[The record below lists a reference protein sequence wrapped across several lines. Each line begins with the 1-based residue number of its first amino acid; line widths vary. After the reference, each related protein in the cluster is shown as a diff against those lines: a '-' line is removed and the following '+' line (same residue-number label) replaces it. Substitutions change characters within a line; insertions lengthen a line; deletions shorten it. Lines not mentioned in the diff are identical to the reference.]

1 MTADRE
7 GPPGCLDLTT
17 AAHRAKVLL
26 SDRDAAM
33 SDGLPFQAGKF
44 LIIVGIVF
52 VVLGLL
58 LMAGAK
64 LSFLGRL
71 PGDIAY
77 KGKNV
82 TFYFP
87 IVTCLVLSVVLTL
100 VFWVVSFLT
109 KR

>member
-1 MTADRE
+1 
-7 GPPGCLDLTT
+7 
-17 AAHRAKVLL
+17 
-26 SDRDAAM
+26 M

-44 LIIVGIVF
+44 LIIAGVAL

-58 LMAGAK
+58 LMAGVR

-77 KGKNV
+77 RGRNV

-87 IVTCLVLSVVLTL
+87 VVTCLLVSVVLTI
-100 VFWVVSFLT
+100 VFWLVSFLT

>member
-1 MTADRE
+1 
-7 GPPGCLDLTT
+7 
-17 AAHRAKVLL
+17 
-26 SDRDAAM
+26 M

-44 LIIVGIVF
+44 LIIAGVAL

-58 LMAGAK
+58 LMAGVK

-71 PGDIAY
+71 PGDVAY
-77 KGKNV
+77 RGRNV

-87 IVTCLVLSVVLTL
+87 VVTCLLVSVVLTI
-100 VFWVVSFLT
+100 VFWLVSFLT

>member
-1 MTADRE
+1 M
-7 GPPGCLDLTT
+7 P
-17 AAHRAKVLL
+17 AHRAKVLL
-26 SDRDAAM
+26 LGEDETV
-33 SDGLPFQAGKF
+33 SDGLAFQGGKF
-44 LIIVGIVF
+44 LIIAGAVL

-100 VFWVVSFLT
+100 VFWLLSLLT
-109 KR
+109 RR

>member
-1 MTADRE
+1 M
-7 GPPGCLDLTT
+7 
-17 AAHRAKVLL
+17 AAHRAKVLTL
-26 SDRDAAM
+26 SGDVAM
-33 SDGLPFQAGKF
+33 SDGSPFQAGKF
-44 LIIVGIVF
+44 LIIAGVVL

-58 LMAGAK
+58 LMTGAK

-87 IVTCLVLSVVLTL
+87 VVTCIVLSVVLTL
-100 VFWVVSFLT
+100 VFWLASLLT
-109 KR
+109 RR

>member
-1 MTADRE
+1 
-7 GPPGCLDLTT
+7 
-17 AAHRAKVLL
+17 
-26 SDRDAAM
+26 M
-33 SDGLPFQAGKF
+33 SDGLPLQVGKL
-44 LIIVGIVF
+44 LIIAGVML

-87 IVTCLVLSVVLTL
+87 IVTCLVVSVVLTL
-100 VFWVVSFLT
+100 VFWMVSSLT